1 MDGSTARV
9 LPPSSE
15 EIEIARKYLREELAK
30 SESQPIEE
38 MRGIDEVFKEMD
50 ERFNAHFQSRNI

>member
-1 MDGSTARV
+1 MNGSTARV
-9 LPPSSE
+9 LPPSLE

-30 SESQPIEE
+30 SEIQPIEE

-50 ERFNAHFQSRNI
+50 ERFNAHFQDRID